1 MNILQLVLEIVTLVP
16 LLVNVHL
23 VNALLDT

>member
-23 VNALLDT
+23 VNPLLDT

>member
-23 VNALLDT
+23 VNAQLDT